1 MTQQLKTQRVALVE
15 ANETNEK
22 RRQFTE
28 AVVEGVSAGIVGLDP
43 FGAITLVN
51 ARACEML
58 GRDEISLMGERIDEV
73 VPALAPILDRARSAR
88 PRPDARPDRDRHR
101 APNYRTYQVQL
112 TREGYDDREQGL
124 SW

>member
-1 MTQQLKTQRVALVE
+1 MPGAPRAGATCATCQCRFNRMTRQLRQQRAALVQ

-51 ARACEML
+51 ATRL
-58 GRDEISLMGERIDEV
+58 RHVRQER
-73 VPALAPILDRARSAR
+73 S
-88 PRPDARPDRDRHR
+88 R
-101 APNYRTYQVQL
+101 APAAKTMPR
-112 TREGYDDREQGL
+112 
-124 SW
+124 